1 MSRKNRQKKRLAERK
16 AQRKEATKVHLEQAP
31 PPYRGHVPLEK
42 VDEVRFRVPQR
53 GLMRTHGMVYSD
65 EALLPD
71 LQSDRCL
78 EQVANVATL
87 PGIVGASMA
96 MPDIH
101 MGYGFP
107 IGGVAAFDMQEG
119 IVSPGGVGYDINCG
133 VRLLSC
139 DADVG
144 ALAASKKG
152 KFRQGEPS
160 AKLSKLTEALFEAI
174 PAGMGRRRKEVGI
187 SSDDLDEVLEKGLG
201 WAFRKGYATRDDLL
215 RVEEGGCLEGAQSDA
230 VSQRARQ
237 RGKGQ
242 LGTLGSGN
250 HFAEVGYVDTI
261 YDAEAAEAYGLR
273 EGGLTLMIHSG
284 SRGLGHQVCTDHI
297 QTMLQASANYG
308 IKLVDRQL
316 CCAPIPSPEAQAYLA
331 AMNGAANFAFVNRQL
346 MTHFARQVFGD
357 VLGAEL
363 KTVYDVCHNIAKA
376 ETHAFEGVQK
386 EVMVHRKGATRALP
400 AGHSLVPKA
409 YRNVGQPVVIPGDMG
424 RYSFVLRGAAT
435 SAETFGSACHGAGRV
450 LSRSAAKRL
459 STTGKVQQ
467 ALRAKGVVVKGASK
481 ATIVEEM
488 PEAYKDV
495 AEVVSV
501 VHTGG
506 IAERVARIRPL
517 GCVKG

>member
-1 MSRKNRQKKRLAERK
+1 MQGLDERLRDPLGP
-16 AQRKEATKVHLEQAP
+16 AQGLEQASTK
-31 PPYRGHVPLEK
+31 RILELHSIQGWCREEAAAPLEK
-42 VDEVRFRVPQR
+42 PVRDEHVDVGIPVAERTEGLDRGHAPREGAPRADRVLKAGAHRAPGRPTQER
-53 GLMRTHGMVYSD
+53 EQATI
-65 EALLPD
+65 A
-71 LQSDRCL
+71 L
-78 EQVANVATL
+78 EQAAKRLGDREHDVA
-87 PGIVGASMA
+87 
-96 MPDIH
+96 
-101 MGYGFP
+101 
-107 IGGVAAFDMQEG
+107 
-119 IVSPGGVGYDINCG
+119 
-133 VRLLSC
+133 VRYR
-139 DADVG
+139 
-144 ALAASKKG
+144 LAN
-152 KFRQGEPS
+152 
-160 AKLSKLTEALFEAI
+160 
-174 PAGMGRRRKEVGI
+174 
-187 SSDDLDEVLEKGLG
+187 DLDEVLEKGLG